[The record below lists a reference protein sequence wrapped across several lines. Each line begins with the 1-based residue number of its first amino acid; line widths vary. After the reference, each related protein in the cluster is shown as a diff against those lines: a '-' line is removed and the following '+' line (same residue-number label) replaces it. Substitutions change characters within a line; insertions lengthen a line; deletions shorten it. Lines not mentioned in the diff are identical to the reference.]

1 MDTEPSD
8 HRFYIWG
15 LDNATYG
22 PVELPALVNW
32 IKDERVFAE
41 TWVYAERNSTWQR
54 AGELPELRMFFGQR
68 QAAGPDKISP
78 AIKSGALRRVK
89 ILASLSD
96 EQLARFARFMQIKQA
111 PQWSTLVTQGEHG
124 DAMYL
129 ILEGELRVRLLI
141 GGRESILAT
150 LGPGDFF
157 GDISLFDH
165 GPRSADIVANQDSF
179 LLKVTAA
186 GLQSLSNEAPDIAAA
201 FLMGI
206 VKTLALRIRADNKRF
221 SDSISYAR
229 IAGM

>member
-1 MDTEPSD
+1 MDTEPTNNL
-8 HRFYIWG
+8 FCIWG
-15 LDNATYG
+15 VDNAVYG

-32 IKDERVFAE
+32 IKDERVLAT
-41 TWVYAERNSTWQR
+41 TWIYAERNTTWQR
-54 AGELPELRMFFGQR
+54 ASELSELRMFFGQ
-68 QAAGPDKISP
+68 QADSQGDATSP
-78 AIKSGALRRVK
+78 SIRPGALRRVK
-89 ILASLSD
+89 ILAGLTDDQLS
-96 EQLARFARFMQIKQA
+96 RFARFMQIMQA
-111 PQWSTLVTQGEHG
+111 PRWSTLVTQGEHG

-186 GLQSLSNEAPDIAAA
+186 GLQTLTNEAPEIAAA
-201 FLMGI
+201 FLMGV

-221 SDSISYAR
+221 SDSVSAAR
-229 IAGM
+229 AAAM